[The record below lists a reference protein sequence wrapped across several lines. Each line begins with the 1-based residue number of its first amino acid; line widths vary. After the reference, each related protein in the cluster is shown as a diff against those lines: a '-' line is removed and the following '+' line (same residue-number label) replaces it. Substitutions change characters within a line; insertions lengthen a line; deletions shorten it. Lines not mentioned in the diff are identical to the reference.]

1 MAEQQ
6 PQPTTIT
13 PPVGVPQSYPFVGSI
28 IYVRECYDK
37 YYKMILKLLETKQ
50 FISVT
55 GTPGIG
61 KSAFYLY
68 FFKRYRQ
75 EHQDDTVL
83 TASFSESQDLEDCLL
98 WKADGAKQAYESVVP
113 REAANIYLYDGPPKT
128 KPAGTTKMI
137 AFTCP
142 NRKWLTSQDKNAFH
156 VRVYMPNWDFAE
168 MMKARDL
175 LAIDLLDDI
184 LEKRFSLFGGAV
196 RYCFS
201 LDEGFI
207 LSGATAI
214 TVALTKLT
222 SFDSLKNCFD
232 GSEDLKVVVHRLMH
246 YVLAPDCDARSAN
259 LEPASVEI
267 SKLMNAA
274 LEKLC
279 EHERGKLMRWL
290 DGAGKAST
298 FFGWLFE
305 NHVHARLLKGET
317 FKIRSLGGNVE
328 ESQLSI
334 SPTVGKYERF
344 KKVFTA
350 AQIFRE
356 IYQIPSSDTQ
366 ESIDSYILTATEL
379 WMFQITRN
387 MCHPVGAEGIVALL
401 EQLGI
406 LADVKSGAI
415 TVKLFFVV
423 PSEMSER
430 YAGQE
435 ISHKSAF
442 SQSVEELRGCDC
454 DKVPGIKAKKKRKLD
469 EINIRTV
476 GELVDAVASSNPLV
490 SFVASP
496 VKNMIKTMAMM
507 ADIRFLEQI
516 GQFVIGVDY
525 SEANC

>member
-13 PPVGVPQSYPFVGSI
+13 PPEGVPQSCPFVGSS

-37 YYKMILKLLETKQ
+37 YYKMILELLERKQ
-50 FISVT
+50 YISVT

-68 FFKRYRQ
+68 FFQRYRQ
-75 EHQDDTVL
+75 EHQDDAVL
-83 TASFSESQDLEDCLL
+83 TASFSKEQELEECLL
-98 WKADGAKQAYESVVP
+98 WKVDGTKQRYESVP

-128 KPAGTTKMI
+128 KTAGTTKMI

-142 NRKWLTSQDKNAFH
+142 NRDWLTSQDKNAWH
-156 VRVYMPNWDFAE
+156 IEVYMPNWDFAE
-168 MMKARDL
+168 MMEARDL

-184 LEKRFSLFGGAV
+184 LEKRFSLFGGDV
-196 RYCFS
+196 RYCLS
-201 LDEGFI
+201 LNKKIIQRGEN
-207 LSGATAI
+207 AI

-222 SFDSLKNCFD
+222 SFDSLRNCFD
-232 GSEDLKVVVHRLMH
+232 GSADQKVVVHRLMH
-246 YVLAPDCDARSAN
+246 YVVTPDSDCNFAS

-267 SKLMNAA
+267 SKLMNAE
-274 LEKLC
+274 LEKVR

-305 NHVHARLLKGET
+305 NHVHARLLKGGT
-317 FKIRSLGGNVE
+317 FEIRSLGGNVE

-344 KKVFTA
+344 KTVFTA

-387 MCHPVGAEGIVALL
+387 NYQPVGAERIVALL

-415 TVKLFFVV
+415 AVKLFFVV

-442 SQSVEELRGCDC
+442 TQSVEGLRGCDC
-454 DKVPGIKAKKKRKLD
+454 DKVPGIKAKKKRRLD
-469 EINIRTV
+469 AIPIRTV
-476 GELVDAVASSNPLV
+476 GELVDAVALSNPLV

-507 ADIRFLEQI
+507 ADIQFLERI

-525 SEANC
+525 REANC